1 MAKLNSNSFK
11 FMLCFTAGLI
21 WGALI
26 GSSLT
31 AIIVSY
37 RMDMFYEKIAYQESV
52 IEDKDDKLEKL
63 EKLIN
68 NSNIILKDIEI
79 NIENDGEQ
87 INNIDSIEIE
97 KAIKEKFNSS
107 LGKEVKSLD
116 AELLVEVIDKRILKY
131 EEAEYQ
137 LNVKKLVLSDT
148 LKLWVGITVIEIETQ
163 E

>member
-1 MAKLNSNSFK
+1 MAKLNSNGFK
-11 FMLCFTAGLI
+11 FMLCFAAGLI

-37 RMDMFYEKIAYQESV
+37 RMDTFYEKIAYQESV
-52 IEDKDDKLEKL
+52 LEEKDEKLEKL

-79 NIENDGEQ
+79 NLEKDGKQ

-97 KAIKEKFNSS
+97 KAIKEKFSSS
-107 LGKEVKSLD
+107 LGKEVNSLD
-116 AELLVEVIDKRILKY
+116 ADILVEVIDKRIFKY

-148 LKLWVGITVIEIETQ
+148 LKLWIEITVIEIETQ